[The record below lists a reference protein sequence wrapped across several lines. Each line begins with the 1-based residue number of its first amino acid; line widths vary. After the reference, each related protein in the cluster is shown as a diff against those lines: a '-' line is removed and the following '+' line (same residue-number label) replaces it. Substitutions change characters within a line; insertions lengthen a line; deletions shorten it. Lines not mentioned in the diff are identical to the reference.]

1 MKVNHDVT
9 ITYQYE
15 GQEEK
20 TVTIRNLTVIMIAK
34 DQVNLYDE
42 VRSWHYPAW
51 AVKHMEITNN

>member
-20 TVTIRNLTVIMIAK
+20 TVTINNLTSILIGRDAIH
-34 DQVNLYDE
+34 LYDE
-42 VRSWHYPAW
+42 VRCWQYPAD
-51 AVKHMEITNN
+51 AVKRLEITIN